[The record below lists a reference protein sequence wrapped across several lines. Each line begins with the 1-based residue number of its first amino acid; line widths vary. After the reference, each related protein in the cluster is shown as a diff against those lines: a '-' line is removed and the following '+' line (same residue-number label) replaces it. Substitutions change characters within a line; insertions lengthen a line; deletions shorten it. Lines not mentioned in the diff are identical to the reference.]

1 MNLVIFHSF
10 ILTILNG
17 LEFVDGSPLDS
28 WKCYL
33 SVDNIIW
40 FVVKIATNT
49 PTHRE
54 STSTFLSRALF
65 LCSQF
70 NQSSFTPWLDHKLEW
85 PIWMGKVLVS
95 RKNKSRNSLVHR
107 FFTHPFG
114 HSESFRIN
122 FIYRIWLKDVNKD
135 KKYELQHSLFVQFIN
150 CISAFIAL
158 NSYRLY
164 LPFHKKAHQCGEI

>member
-1 MNLVIFHSF
+1 MYASMNLVIFHSF

-70 NQSSFTPWLDHKLEW
+70 NQSSFTPWLDHKLKW
-85 PIWMGKVLVS
+85 PIWMGKVLNS
-95 RKNKSRNSLVHR
+95 RKNKSRNSLVCTDFLLIRSDIQSR
-107 FFTHPFG
+107 FELTLFI
-114 HSESFRIN
+114 ESD
-122 FIYRIWLKDVNKD
+122 WKM
-135 KKYELQHSLFVQFIN
+135 
-150 CISAFIAL
+150 
-158 NSYRLY
+158 
-164 LPFHKKAHQCGEI
+164 